1 MEEKIFLYYTN
12 DLHSHFEN
20 LPQIIGHFNEEKEA
34 RERNG
39 QSYWMIDIGDHV
51 DRSHPIAEAMKGKA
65 NVQLLNDAGYQFA
78 TLGNNE
84 GITLDHDDLFHLYD
98 QADFQLLCANLI
110 SLDGLQPDWLKP
122 ISYVTTET
130 GVRIGFI
137 GLTAPFNDF
146 YNLLG
151 WSVANPFSVIEE
163 YLPQLEKQA
172 DIIVLLSHLGITDDE
187 EMARRYPKID
197 VIIGGHTHHLFRDG
211 EYINETLLT
220 AAGKHGKYVGEVIL
234 TWNHVQRKL
243 IRKEAYASST
253 EYFPKDEETEQ
264 KLMAYQ
270 DQANDLLGETV
281 TTLEKP
287 LEFGWFKET
296 FIMKQLVETL
306 KEWTGADC
314 AMLNAGLLLD
324 RFEQGDVTYGDIHR
338 ICPHPINPCLVTLQ
352 GDELLEV
359 IRASFTKQFTEL
371 KLQGFGF
378 RGEIIGRMVFG
389 GAIVKTSKLADGQE
403 RVDYVEVNGK
413 PLDVDEQYKVATADT
428 FTFGR
433 LLPEIARAEN
443 KQFFMPEFLRD
454 LLADTLRK
462 KVASE

>member
-20 LPQIIGHFNEEKEA
+20 LPQIIGHFKEEAEV

-39 QSYWMIDIGDHV
+39 QSYWLIDIGDHV
-51 DRSHPIAEAMKGKA
+51 DRSHPITEAMKGKA
-65 NVQLLNDAGYQFA
+65 NVELLNDAGYQLA

-84 GITLDHDDLFHLYD
+84 GITLNHEDLFHLYD
-98 QADFQLLCANLI
+98 QADFQLVCANLS
-110 SLDGLQPDWLKP
+110 SLDGLEPGWLKP
-122 ISYVTTET
+122 VSFATSVN
-130 GVRIGFI
+130 GVKIGFI

-151 WSVANPFSVIEE
+151 WNVGNPFSILEQH
-163 YLPQLEKQA
+163 LPDLAAQA
-172 DIIVLLSHLGITDDE
+172 DIVVLLSHLGITDDE
-187 EMARRYPKID
+187 EIARRFPEID

-220 AAGKHGKYVGEVIL
+220 AAGKHGKFVGEVIL
-234 TWNHVQRKL
+234 TWDHEQRKL
-243 IRKEAYASST
+243 VQKEAYASST
-253 EYFPKDEETEQ
+253 DNFPKDLQTEQ
-264 KLMAYQ
+264 KLLAYQ
-270 DQANDLLGETV
+270 EKSDDLLGETV
-281 TTLEKP
+281 ITLREP

-296 FIMKQLVETL
+296 FIMKKLVETL
-306 KEWTGADC
+306 KEWTDADC

-324 RFEQGDVTYGDIHR
+324 RFEKGAVTYGDIHR
-338 ICPHPINPCLVTLQ
+338 ICPHPINPCLVKLK

-371 KLQGFGF
+371 KLKGFGF
-378 RGEIIGRMVFG
+378 RGEIIGRMVFS
-389 GAIVKTSKLADGQE
+389 GATMTTSKLPDGQE
-403 RVDYVEVNGK
+403 RVEQVEINGS
-413 PLDVDEQYKVATADT
+413 PLDMNKQYKVATADT

-433 LLPEIARAEN
+433 LLPEVAKAEY

-454 LLADTLRK
+454 LLADTLRE
-462 KVASE
+462 KVAAR